1 MSKLKQGYLTFID
14 KDKKNVFEI
23 LAYALLCFFSW
34 IYGAI
39 VFLRNFLYQ
48 RKIIPVF
55 FSRAKVISV
64 GGLSWSGSGK
74 TSLCL
79 WLYNRLCLERKVAIL
94 RRGYGEDEGKLLK
107 EKIATSNRPA
117 VSGVFSGPKR
127 SKLAK
132 QLEGSFDLFILDD
145 GFQHRSLGREV
156 DIVVMSSRDF
166 YGKQRL
172 IPAYFFREP
181 LSSLKRADILILNY
195 SEEMSDREAVKGAVL
210 KIAPELKVYFS
221 QYKPKGFI
229 DLSGNK
235 FGIDFL
241 ANRRLGV
248 FTATGYPQGFFNKL
262 RELNLNL
269 VQKIVYPD
277 HHQLS
282 FSEFRKLED
291 SLIKN
296 SINDLVIT
304 YKDKFHLPT
313 LAHRLN
319 IFILEVDLEIE
330 DEAGFLA
337 AAEKRLTR
345 RVN

>member
-1 MSKLKQGYLTFID
+1 MLKLKQGYLTFIE
-14 KDKKNVFEI
+14 KDKKNVFEA
-23 LAYALLCFFSW
+23 LAYALLCFFSG

-64 GGLSWSGSGK
+64 GNLSWSGSGK

-79 WLYNRLCLERKVAIL
+79 WLYNRLSLERKVAIL

-107 EKIATSNRPA
+107 EKMVISNGMTA
-117 VSGVFSGPKR
+117 SGVFSASKR

-145 GFQHRSLGREV
+145 GFQHRSLRRDV
-156 DIVVMSSRDF
+156 DIVIMGSRDF
-166 YGKQRL
+166 RRKQRL

-181 LSSLKRADILILNY
+181 LSSLSRADILILNY
-195 SEEMSDREAVKGAVL
+195 SEEMGDREAVKRAVL
-210 KIAPELKVYFS
+210 KIAPKLRVYFS
-221 QYKPKGFI
+221 QYRPKGFV
-229 DLSGNK
+229 DLAGNRFK
-235 FGIDFL
+235 IDFL
-241 ANRRLGV
+241 ANRRLGA
-248 FTATGYPQGFFNKL
+248 FAAIGYPQGFFNKL
-262 RELNLNL
+262 KELNFNL
-269 VQKIVYPD
+269 SQRIVYPD
-277 HHQLS
+277 HHELS
-282 FSEFRKLED
+282 FSEFGKLED

-304 YKDKFHLPT
+304 HKDKYHLPC
-313 LAHRLN
+313 LESRLN

-330 DEAGFLA
+330 DEAGFMAAVEKKLA
-337 AAEKRLTR
+337 RG
-345 RVN
+345 VD